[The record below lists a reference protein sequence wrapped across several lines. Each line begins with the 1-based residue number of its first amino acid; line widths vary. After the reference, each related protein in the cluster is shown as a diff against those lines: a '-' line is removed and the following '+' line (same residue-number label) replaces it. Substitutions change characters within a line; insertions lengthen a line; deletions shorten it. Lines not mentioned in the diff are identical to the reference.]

1 MFYDIINCH
10 RICISGVYMKDVTI
24 NDLLN
29 GNYRFTK
36 TVLQYILDYT
46 LADIFQNRF
55 NIISEE
61 KYLEFMKIQEK
72 LNDKIPLQYAIGKW
86 NFYSRD
92 FIVDENVLIPRP
104 ETELLV
110 DEVLKENLEG
120 KSILDIG
127 TGSGAIAIS
136 IDLESS
142 NCNVYASDISVD
154 ALDVA
159 KKNAAKF
166 NSNVKFIESDLFQ
179 NIDGK
184 FDIIVSNPPYL
195 SEEEYDK
202 VDEIIYYEPKNAFVG
217 GEKGFEIYEKIIKDA
232 SKYLNENGKIFFEI
246 GYMQAEIV
254 RDLLLNHG
262 YNNIKIKKD
271 YGNLDR
277 IVIGELCLK
286 N

>member
-1 MFYDIINCH
+1 
-10 RICISGVYMKDVTI
+10 MKDVTI

-72 LNDKIPLQYAIGKW
+72 LYDKIPLQYAIGKW